1 MYILILYASCIS
13 VILFSIYHYIN
24 ISNDESENPNKKY
37 DIFGD
42 LLTSNN
48 FIVFAIIFI
57 FSMTLIYLSMDE
69 NTDILSM
76 IGITDNDYSKLNNI
90 AKKSLVDPHIL
101 KNTSEPMSSGFEPYT
116 SGGSVDN
123 SESSSNS
130 DDTSSETSND
140 SE

>member
-24 ISNDESENPNKKY
+24 INNEESENPNKKY
-37 DIFGD
+37 DISAD
-42 LLTSNN
+42 LLTTNN
-48 FIVFAIIFI
+48 IIVFAIIFV

-90 AKKSLVDPHIL
+90 SKKTLVDPHIL

-123 SESSSNS
+123 S
-130 DDTSSETSND
+130 DTSGDSSSETSSD
-140 SE
+140 SD

>member
-1 MYILILYASCIS
+1 MYILILYASCIT

-24 ISNDESENPNKKY
+24 INSEESENPNKKY
-37 DIFGD
+37 DISVD
-42 LLTSNN
+42 LLTTNN
-48 FIVFAIIFI
+48 IIVFAIIFI
-57 FSMTLIYLSMDE
+57 FSITLIYLSTDE

-90 AKKSLVDPHIL
+90 SKKTLVDPHIL

-123 SESSSNS
+123 SESS
-130 DDTSSETSND
+130 DDSSSETSND
-140 SE
+140 SD

>member
-24 ISNDESENPNKKY
+24 INSEESDNPNKKY
-37 DIFGD
+37 DISAD
-42 LLTSNN
+42 LLTTNN
-48 FIVFAIIFI
+48 LVVFAIIFV
-57 FSMTLIYLSMDE
+57 FSMTLIYFSMDE

-90 AKKSLVDPHIL
+90 SKKTLVDPHIL

-123 SESSSNS
+123 SETS
-130 DDTSSETSND
+130 DDSSSETSND
-140 SE
+140 SD

>member
-24 ISNDESENPNKKY
+24 INNEESENPNKKY
-37 DIFGD
+37 DISAD
-42 LLTSNN
+42 LLTTNN
-48 FIVFAIIFI
+48 LVVFAIIFV

-90 AKKSLVDPHIL
+90 SKKTLVDPHIL

-116 SGGSVDN
+116 RGGSVDN
-123 SESSSNS
+123 SDNSSDS
-130 DDTSSETSND
+130 SSETSSD
-140 SE
+140 SD

>member
-1 MYILILYASCIS
+1 MYILILYASCIT

-24 ISNDESENPNKKY
+24 INSEESENPNKKY
-37 DIFGD
+37 DISAD
-42 LLTSNN
+42 LLTTNN
-48 FIVFAIIFI
+48 VIIFAIIFV
-57 FSMTLIYLSMDE
+57 FSMTLIYFSMDE

-90 AKKSLVDPHIL
+90 SKKTLVDPHIL

-123 SESSSNS
+123 SDSSGDS
-130 DDTSSETSND
+130 SSETSSD
-140 SE
+140 SD

>member
-13 VILFSIYHYIN
+13 VILFSIYHYVNIN
-24 ISNDESENPNKKY
+24 SEESQYPDKKY
-37 DIFGD
+37 DISAD
-42 LLTSNN
+42 LLTTNN
-48 FIVFAIIFI
+48 FVVFTIIFV
-57 FSMTLIYLSMDE
+57 FSITLIYLSTDE

-90 AKKSLVDPHIL
+90 SKKTLIDPHIL

-123 SESSSNS
+123 SESS
-130 DDTSSETSND
+130 DDSSSVISND
-140 SE
+140 SD

>member
-13 VILFSIYHYIN
+13 LILFSIYHYIN
-24 ISNDESENPNKKY
+24 INNEESENPNKKY
-37 DIFGD
+37 DISAD
-42 LLTSNN
+42 LLTTNN
-48 FIVFAIIFI
+48 LVVFAIIFV

-90 AKKSLVDPHIL
+90 SKKTLVDPHIL

-123 SESSSNS
+123 SDSSSDS
-130 DDTSSETSND
+130 SSETSSD
-140 SE
+140 SD

>member
-24 ISNDESENPNKKY
+24 INNEESENPNKKY
-37 DIFGD
+37 DISAD
-42 LLTSNN
+42 LLTTNN
-48 FIVFAIIFI
+48 IIVFAIIFV

-90 AKKSLVDPHIL
+90 SKKTLVDPHIL

-123 SESSSNS
+123 SDNSSDS
-130 DDTSSETSND
+130 SSETSSD
-140 SE
+140 SD

>member
-24 ISNDESENPNKKY
+24 INNEESENPNKKY
-37 DIFGD
+37 DISAD
-42 LLTSNN
+42 LLTTNN
-48 FIVFAIIFI
+48 LVVFAIIFV

-90 AKKSLVDPHIL
+90 SKKTLVDPHIL

-123 SESSSNS
+123 SDSSGDS
-130 DDTSSETSND
+130 SSETSSD
-140 SE
+140 SD

>member
-24 ISNDESENPNKKY
+24 INSEESENPNEKY
-37 DIFGD
+37 DISAH
-42 LLTSNN
+42 LLTTNN
-48 FIVFAIIFI
+48 IIVFAIIFI
-57 FSMTLIYLSMDE
+57 FSMTLIYFSMDE

-76 IGITDNDYSKLNNI
+76 IGVSDNDYSKLNNI
-90 AKKSLVDPHIL
+90 SKKTLVDPHIL

-123 SESSSNS
+123 SESS
-130 DDTSSETSND
+130 DDSSSETSND
-140 SE
+140 SD

>member
-1 MYILILYASCIS
+1 MYILILYASCIT

-24 ISNDESENPNKKY
+24 INSEESENPNKKY
-37 DIFGD
+37 DISAD
-42 LLTSNN
+42 LLTTNN
-48 FIVFAIIFI
+48 IIVFAIIFI
-57 FSMTLIYLSMDE
+57 FSITLIYLSTDE

-90 AKKSLVDPHIL
+90 SKKTLVDPHIL

-123 SESSSNS
+123 SESS
-130 DDTSSETSND
+130 DDSSSETSND
-140 SE
+140 SD

>member
-24 ISNDESENPNKKY
+24 INSEESDNPNKKY
-37 DIFGD
+37 DISAD
-42 LLTSNN
+42 LLTTNN
-48 FIVFAIIFI
+48 LVVFAIIFV

-90 AKKSLVDPHIL
+90 SKKTLVDPHIL

-123 SESSSNS
+123 SETS
-130 DDTSSETSND
+130 DDSSSETSND
-140 SE
+140 SD

>member
-24 ISNDESENPNKKY
+24 INSEESENPNKKY
-37 DIFGD
+37 DISAD
-42 LLTSNN
+42 LLTTNN
-48 FIVFAIIFI
+48 VIIFAIIFV
-57 FSMTLIYLSMDE
+57 FSMTLIYFSMDE

-90 AKKSLVDPHIL
+90 SKKTLVDPHIL

-123 SESSSNS
+123 SDSSGDS
-130 DDTSSETSND
+130 SSETSSD
-140 SE
+140 SD

>member
-13 VILFSIYHYIN
+13 LILFSIYHYIN
-24 ISNDESENPNKKY
+24 INSEESENPNKKY
-37 DIFGD
+37 DISAD
-42 LLTSNN
+42 LLTTNN
-48 FIVFAIIFI
+48 LVVFAIIFV

-90 AKKSLVDPHIL
+90 SKKTLVDPHIL

-123 SESSSNS
+123 SDSSGDS
-130 DDTSSETSND
+130 SSETSSD
-140 SE
+140 SD

>member
-24 ISNDESENPNKKY
+24 INSEESDNSNKKY
-37 DIFGD
+37 DISAD
-42 LLTSNN
+42 LLTTNN
-48 FIVFAIIFI
+48 LVVFAIIFV

-90 AKKSLVDPHIL
+90 SKKTLVDPHIL

-123 SESSSNS
+123 SETS
-130 DDTSSETSND
+130 DDSSSETSND
-140 SE
+140 SD

>member
-24 ISNDESENPNKKY
+24 INNEESENPNKKY
-37 DIFGD
+37 DISAD
-42 LLTSNN
+42 LLTTNN
-48 FIVFAIIFI
+48 LVVFAIIFV

-90 AKKSLVDPHIL
+90 SKKTLVDPHIL

-123 SESSSNS
+123 SDSSGDSSSG
-130 DDTSSETSND
+130 TSSD

>member
-1 MYILILYASCIS
+1 MYILVLYASCIS
-13 VILFSIYHYIN
+13 IILFSIYHYIN
-24 ISNDESENPNKKY
+24 INNEESENPNKKY
-37 DIFGD
+37 DISAD
-42 LLTSNN
+42 LLTTNN
-48 FIVFAIIFI
+48 LVVFAIIFV

-90 AKKSLVDPHIL
+90 SKKTLVDPHIL

-123 SESSSNS
+123 SDNSSDS
-130 DDTSSETSND
+130 SSETSSD
-140 SE
+140 SD

>member
-1 MYILILYASCIS
+1 MYILILYASCIT

-24 ISNDESENPNKKY
+24 INSEESENPNKKY
-37 DIFGD
+37 DISAD
-42 LLTSNN
+42 LLTTNN
-48 FIVFAIIFI
+48 VIIFAIIFV
-57 FSMTLIYLSMDE
+57 FSMTLIYFSMDE

-90 AKKSLVDPHIL
+90 SKQTLVDPHIL

-123 SESSSNS
+123 SDSSGDS
-130 DDTSSETSND
+130 SSETSSD
-140 SE
+140 SD

>member
-24 ISNDESENPNKKY
+24 INNEESENPNKKY
-37 DIFGD
+37 DISAD
-42 LLTSNN
+42 LLTTNN
-48 FIVFAIIFI
+48 IIVFAIIFV

-90 AKKSLVDPHIL
+90 SKKTLVDPHIL

-123 SESSSNS
+123 SDSSCDSSSG
-130 DDTSSETSND
+130 TSSD

>member
-1 MYILILYASCIS
+1 MYILILYASCITI
-13 VILFSIYHYIN
+13 ILFTIYHYIN
-24 ISNDESENPNKKY
+24 INSDESENPNKKY
-37 DIFGD
+37 DISAD
-42 LLTSNN
+42 LLTTNN
-48 FIVFAIIFI
+48 LVVFAIIFV

-90 AKKSLVDPHIL
+90 SKKTLVDPHIL

-123 SESSSNS
+123 SDSSGDS
-130 DDTSSETSND
+130 SSETSND
-140 SE
+140 SD